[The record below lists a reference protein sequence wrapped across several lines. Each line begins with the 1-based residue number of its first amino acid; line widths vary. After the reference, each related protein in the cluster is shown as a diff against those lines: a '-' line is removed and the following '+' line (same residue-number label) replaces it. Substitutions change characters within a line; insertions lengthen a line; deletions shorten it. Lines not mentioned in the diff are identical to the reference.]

1 MLRRHLLRGELTEQ
15 RAEGALSRM
24 DSFPMRR
31 YPHAPLI
38 RRALQ
43 FRENL
48 TIYDGLYLALAE
60 LLDAPLLTL
69 DGGLGRMAGDRAL
82 LIPPRA

>member
-1 MLRRHLLRGELTEQ
+1 
-15 RAEGALSRM
+15 
-24 DSFPMRR
+24 MRR

-82 LIPPRA
+82 LIPPRS